1 MSFGALAL
9 VMAAALAG
17 PALAGASGFRV
28 PVVAGELVAGVVI
41 GVSGFGWVDAGE
53 PALAFLGQVG
63 FAVLM
68 LIAGTHLPLRT
79 PGLRGSLKQGAAATV
94 LTFAFALPLAVVLR
108 HVTSL
113 HDTGILVVLLGTSSA
128 AVVVPVL
135 ADSGRLS
142 PQGGAFAAVA
152 WVALADVASV
162 VAVPLVLAEGGTG
175 RVVVGGL
182 LILTGAGLVF
192 ATVRV
197 LANRGLLGRAVTV
210 SVRRGWALRLRV
222 SLVVLFTLAW
232 VATQFHTSVLI
243 AGFSLGAVISVLG
256 EPRTVARELIGVG
269 EGFLVPVFFV
279 LLGARIDVRALA
291 QDTGDLALM
300 GTLVA
305 ATVTLH
311 LLVARLTH
319 LRPAAGLLA
328 SAQLGV
334 PAAVASVGL
343 STGALD
349 PGQAAGIVAAA
360 GCSIA
365 VAAYG
370 AGRIGGPSFRSA
382 ADVTTPDRAP

>member
-17 PALAGASGFRV
+17 PGLAGASGFRV
-28 PVVAGELVAGVVI
+28 PVVVGELVAGVVI
-41 GVSGFGWVDAGE
+41 GVSGFGWIDPGD

-63 FAVLM
+63 FAVVM

-79 PGLRGSLKQGAAATV
+79 PGLRGSLKGGAAATA
-94 LTFAFALPLAVVLR
+94 LTFALALPVAVLLR

-113 HDTGILVVLLGTSSA
+113 HDTGILLVLLGTSSA

-135 ADSGRLS
+135 ADSGGLT
-142 PQGGAFAAVA
+142 PQGGALAAVA

-162 VAVPLVLAEGGTG
+162 VAVPLVLAQGGTG
-175 RVVVGGL
+175 RVVAGGL
-182 LILTGAGLVF
+182 LILTGAVAVF
-192 ATVRV
+192 VAIRALTS
-197 LANRGLLGRAVTV
+197 RGLLVRAAKV
-210 SVRRGWALRLRV
+210 SVKRGWALRLRV
-222 SLVVLFTLAW
+222 SLVVLFALAW
-232 VATQFHTSVLI
+232 IATQFHTSVLI
-243 AGFSLGAVISVLG
+243 AGFSLGAVISILG

-279 LLGARIDVRALA
+279 LLGARIDVRALV
-291 QDTGDLALM
+291 QTPGNLALM

-305 ATVTLH
+305 ATVALH
-311 LLVARLTH
+311 LLVARVTH
-319 LRPAAGLLA
+319 LGTPAGLLA

-343 STGALD
+343 STGALN
-349 PGQAAGIVAAA
+349 PGQAAAIVAAA

-365 VAAYG
+365 AAAAG
-370 AGRIGGPSFRSA
+370 AARIGGGPPGPRP
-382 ADVTTPDRAP
+382 T